1 MTVSIR
7 KVLAALPSGD
17 QGMDLTWGEVGRYI
31 AENCNRTE
39 DKDREKRHRIRDEFY
54 TDGGVTY
61 MKTVIDEVFVDPVVR
76 DLRKKWVPH
85 ARFNNPI
92 KRIVN
97 EISTVYAEPAR
108 RSIGEESQV
117 YTDLLEQLQFDIVM
131 QQVNRLFNLHRVVL
145 SAPRVRKMVDGT
157 REPVI
162 DIATPATFRVV
173 LHPNDNKRPVGWIIR
188 TDLKNVR
195 RPDGQRQPAWVLW
208 TDHERIHLD
217 EAFIPIEATLVE
229 HGLGMCPWVPVMRS
243 PVQAGFWPGEEGED
257 LVAGHIAIWFSNV
270 LLLKEEKSATKQTV
284 VSGDGANT
292 ARAQANDS
300 ELVGEI
306 SDGQAMNTVD
316 MSMDLSMFTG
326 TSDHILERLANDY
339 GMSLAQLKHQGVQS
353 ADAREA
359 MRIPLREL
367 RREQHPIFRLFER
380 GLAKR
385 MERVFA
391 ADADESM
398 RFEVKKFRIDFGE
411 AQTPMT
417 PTEELILFE
426 KERAAGLD
434 NTKAFYQRRNP
445 DADDEMAEAAIVENI
460 DVETWRVTQ
469 MRQLMAVSGAMGTPQ
484 NGSVIQEPNDQ
495 SNEGDADLNGRDGRR
510 RPQRSNEASP
520 APTGG

>member
-17 QGMDLTWGEVGRYI
+17 QGIDLTWREVGKYI
-31 AENCNRTE
+31 VDNCNRAE
-39 DKDREKRHRIRDEFY
+39 DRAREKRHRIRDEFY
-54 TDGGVTY
+54 TDGGVDY
-61 MKTVIDEVFVDPVVR
+61 MKTVIDEVFVDPTVR

-97 EISTVYAEPAR
+97 EVSTVYAEPAK
-108 RSIGEESQV
+108 RSIGEESEV
-117 YTDLLEQLQFDIVM
+117 YADILEQLQFDIVM

-145 SAPRVRKMVDGT
+145 VAPRIRVLVDGS

-173 LHPNDNKRPVGWIIR
+173 LHPNDNKRPVGWLIR

-195 RPDGQRQPAWVLW
+195 RPDGQRPAAWVLW

-217 EAFIPIEATLVE
+217 EAFLPIEATYIE
-229 HGLGMCPWVPVMRS
+229 HGFDVCPWVPVMRS

-284 VSGDGANT
+284 VAGDGPNT
-292 ARAQANDS
+292 ARAQALDS
-300 ELVGEI
+300 ELPGEI

-339 GMSLAQLKHQGVQS
+339 GMSLAQLKHQGIQS

-380 GLAKR
+380 GLASR

-391 ADADESM
+391 ADADEAM

-460 DVETWRVTQ
+460 DVETWRVGQ
-469 MRQLMAVSGAMGTPQ
+469 MKALMAISGAPGTPQ
-484 NGSVIQEPNDQ
+484 NGTPEQEPN
-495 SNEGDADLNGRDGRR
+495 
-510 RPQRSNEASP
+510 
-520 APTGG
+520 APTQKPDLASIARGVLEAA

>member
-7 KVLAALPSGD
+7 RVLAVLPSGD
-17 QGMDLTWGEVGRYI
+17 QGMDLSWSEVGKYL
-31 AENCNRTE
+31 AENCNRPSDIE
-39 DKDREKRHRIRDEFY
+39 REKRHRIRDEFY
-54 TDGGVTY
+54 ADGGVDY
-61 MKTVIDEVFVDPVVR
+61 MKSVIDDVFVDPVVR

-97 EISTVYAEPAR
+97 EISTVYAEPAK
-108 RSIGEESQV
+108 RSIGGGDEAYLSI
-117 YTDLLEQLQFDIVM
+117 LEQLQFDIVM

-145 SAPRVRKMVDGT
+145 VAPRIRLMPDGV

-173 LHPNDNKRPVGWIIR
+173 LHPNDNKRPVGWLIR
-188 TDLKNVR
+188 AEFKSIR
-195 RPDGQRQPAWVLW
+195 RPDGQRPATWVLW
-208 TDHERIHLD
+208 TDHERVHLD
-217 EAFIPIEATLVE
+217 DKLIPIEATHKE
-229 HGLGMCPWVPVMRS
+229 HGIGVCPWMPVMRS
-243 PVQAGFWPGEEGED
+243 PMQAGFWPGEEGED
-257 LVAGHIAIWFSNV
+257 LVAGHVAIWFSNV
-270 LLLKEEKSATKQTV
+270 LLMKEEKSATKQTV
-284 VSGDGANT
+284 ISGEGGNT
-292 ARAQANDS
+292 GRAQPNDS

-339 GMSLAQLKHQGVQS
+339 GMSLAQMKHQGIQS

-367 RREQHPIFRLFER
+367 RREQHPTFRLFER
-380 GLAKR
+380 GFANR

-391 ADADESM
+391 VDADEAM
-398 RFEVKKFRIDFGE
+398 RFVVEKFRIDFGE

-417 PTEELILFE
+417 PMEEIVLFE

-434 NTKAFYQRRNP
+434 NTVAFYMRRNP
-445 DADDEMAEAAIVENI
+445 DADDEMAEAAILENI
-460 DVETWRVTQ
+460 DLETWRVKQ

-484 NGSVIQEPNDQ
+484 NGTPTEDPDQ
-495 SNEGDADLNGRDGRR
+495 VAEGDADLNGRDERR
-510 RPQRSNEASP
+510 RLQRSNQASP
-520 APTGG
+520 A